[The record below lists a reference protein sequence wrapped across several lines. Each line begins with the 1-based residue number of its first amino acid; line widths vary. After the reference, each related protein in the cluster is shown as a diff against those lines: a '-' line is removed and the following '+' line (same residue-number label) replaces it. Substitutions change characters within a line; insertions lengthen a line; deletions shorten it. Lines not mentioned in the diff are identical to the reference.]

1 MTRPRVVAML
11 ILIGLVSTISAR
23 QLRYPDLKR
32 LPIRVEMHLVP
43 AVSTAPLDPVWSPD
57 GRWLAFSMRG
67 DVWKIPSSGG
77 EAIALTQGPGY
88 HFEPAWSP
96 DGTKLALSV
105 DLDGNLDIAVMS
117 AEGGFVERLTSD
129 PHIDVQPV
137 WSADGKSLYF
147 ASARSGDFDIYRM
160 EVATRAVTP
169 LVAGPLDQF
178 HPTLSPDGRS
188 LAFVGGVE
196 GRLGTGGIWVLPLD
210 IGTPTL
216 AYYEETNF
224 RAKPVWTRD
233 SQHFVY
239 VTDVAGS
246 NDLAIVPARGGN
258 PTRLTWGALD
268 ELAPAVSPDGSTIAY
283 VSNSAGPTQLMTLP
297 VGGGTP
303 RTLAIESRRSRTPT
317 GRLRGRVVDAAGRQA
332 AARIQLVA
340 ADGRAYAPDDVFHRV
355 ISVSETH
362 YFASDGTFEVE
373 VPAGDAQIEALK
385 GFEYTPAGAR
395 VAVPAGGIADVTLR
409 LNRLADPPAS
419 GWYSGDTHVH
429 DTHAGRWGLT
439 TKHLMTQVQAEDLR
453 VTNVLVH
460 MDDTRVMGSWSDVTG
475 RPHPLS
481 TPEYVIYH
489 AEEFRGSLGHVGLLG
504 IKELILPVL
513 GGVPT
518 TAYSADVL
526 SIPQLDEARRQGGI
540 VGFLHPFYRSVS
552 QPSLAASSEFPLLA
566 ALGKLDFYD
575 VVCIWSDEMA
585 SAEMY
590 YKALNSGFRI
600 AATGGSDTPAN
611 VWRAP
616 PPGSSRT
623 YAKVNG
629 PLTYDSWLE
638 AVRAGRTFATNGPL
652 LFLEVEGKQPGEE
665 LSLTLGAPA
674 EVTVRVQVRSLVP
687 LDRLEIILNGEVT
700 HTEAVPGDGHR
711 HEATLRVPVS
721 GSGWIAARARG
732 RAHRYTA
739 DTRPFAQTSPVHIVR
754 DGRRHVS
761 AADARFLGEAVDA
774 MWRHVTVRNRWTS
787 PADRQVFQ
795 RSVDDA
801 REVYRRLA
809 DAGR

>member
-1 MTRPRVVAML
+1 MTRFRVFTML
-11 ILIGLVSTISAR
+11 MLIGLVSTGTAL
-23 QLRYPDLKR
+23 QLRYPELKR

-43 AVSTAPLDPVWSPD
+43 AVSTGPLDPAWSPD

-67 DVWKIPSSGG
+67 DVWKMPSSGG

-96 DGTKLALSV
+96 DGSQVALSV
-105 DLDGNLDIAVMS
+105 DHDGNLDIGIMS
-117 AEGGFVERLTSD
+117 AEGGPVERLTSD

-147 ASARSGDFDIYRM
+147 ASARSGDFDIYRID
-160 EVATRAVTP
+160 VATRAVTP

-178 HPTLSPDGRS
+178 HPALSPDGRS
-188 LAFVGGVE
+188 LAFVGGLE
-196 GRLGTGGIWVLPLD
+196 GKLGTGGIWVLPLD
-210 IGTPTL
+210 TGTPTL

-258 PTRLTWGALD
+258 PARLTWGALD

-283 VSNSAGPTQLMTLP
+283 VSNSSGPTQLMTLP
-297 VGGGTP
+297 VGGGAP
-303 RTLAIESRRSRTPT
+303 RSLTIESRRSRTPT
-317 GRLRGRVVDAAGRQA
+317 GRLRGRVVDTAGRQT

-340 ADGRAYAPDDVFHRV
+340 ADGRAYAPDHEFHRV

-373 VPAGDAQIEALK
+373 VPAGDARIEALK
-385 GFEYTPAGAR
+385 GFEYTPTSAP
-395 VAVPAGGIADVTLR
+395 VAVPAGGIAEVTLR

-439 TKHLMTQVQAEDLR
+439 TKHVMTQVQAEDLR

-460 MDDTRVMGSWSDVTG
+460 MDDTRVMGSWSDVIG

-504 IKELILPVL
+504 IKDLILPVL

-540 VGFLHPFYRSVS
+540 VGFLHPFYRAVS
-552 QPSLAASSEFPLLA
+552 EPAIAASSEFPLLA

-585 SAEMY
+585 SADMY

-600 AATGGSDTPAN
+600 AATGGSDTPSN

-616 PPGSSRT
+616 PPGTSRT
-623 YAKVNG
+623 YARVNG
-629 PLTYDSWLE
+629 PFTYDSWLE

-652 LFLEVEGKQPGEE
+652 VFLEVEGKDPGEE
-665 LSLTLGAPA
+665 VSLTSGAPA
-674 EVTVRVQVRSLVP
+674 EVTVRVQVRSFVP
-687 LDRLEIILNGEVT
+687 LDALEIIVNGEVT
-700 HTEAVPGDGHR
+700 HTEAVPGDGHS
-711 HEATLRVPVS
+711 HEATLRVRVP
-721 GSGWIAARARG
+721 GSGWIAARALG

-739 DTRPFAQTSPVHIVR
+739 DTRPFAQTSPVHVVR

-774 MWRHVTVRNRWTS
+774 MWKQVTVRNRWTS
-787 PADRQVFQ
+787 PADRQDFQ
-795 RSVDDA
+795 RSVDQA
-801 REVYRRLA
+801 RDVYRRLA
-809 DAGR
+809 DTGR